1 MQEDALRM
9 LRYCRFSI
17 DYSDG
22 DYDNDARRALT
33 SYAVLATRLSGE
45 RVAKELRKILSHEHC
60 ASAIQLL
67 HETGLDK
74 TSMGCDL
81 VFKVIPPS
89 PLDLRLVTADF
100 GWLVVL
106 AAIIPQENVTTVLA
120 RLRLSRAN
128 QKFCAQLAASN
139 SPQIFADLSASEWW
153 QTAFFMDGNAAA
165 YYACAAWR
173 LGTELD
179 RQHYR
184 ILQEWRPPKL
194 PISGADLLSHG
205 VDNGRALGQMLKT
218 AEVLWVQSNFTMTK
232 SNLLAALVK

>member
-1 MQEDALRM
+1 MHAP
-9 LRYCRFSI
+9 
-17 DYSDG
+17 
-22 DYDNDARRALT
+22 T
-33 SYAVLATRLSGE
+33 SFADLATRLSGE
-45 RVAKELRKILSHEHC
+45 RVAQELSKILSHEHC
-60 ASAIQLL
+60 APAIHLL
-67 HETGLDK
+67 HKTGLDK
-74 TSMGCDL
+74 TSLGCDL
-81 VFKVIPPS
+81 AINVVPSS

-106 AAIIPQENVTTVLA
+106 AAIIPRADITKVLA

-128 QKFCAQLAASN
+128 QKFCEKLAASN
-139 SPQIFADLSASEWW
+139 PPQIFADLSASKWR
-153 QTAFFMDGNAAA
+153 QSAFFMDGQAAA

-184 ILQEWRPPKL
+184 ILHEWRPPKL

-232 SNLLAALVK
+232 SNLLAALFK